1 MEAILSWQGQSLC
14 NSPWQPIPS
23 FPILVFNDQLRGP
36 LPGSMALVPSAGVN
50 APGYSLP
57 APLGASLKQ
66 LVVEKLPYARGF
78 DLAVRDSN
86 TGFTFFTVQGHHYD
100 YDTDAQSLTISNGR
114 LLISKEF
121 ANALGRPSDAGS
133 VAGTISIGAAMQPI
147 EVMQLEKGQPQS
159 VVMPPLQHPLIP
171 RTPVAPHFSPFHQ
184 SLARC
189 ECNLPSRLG

>member
-1 MEAILSWQGQSLC
+1 
-14 NSPWQPIPS
+14 
-23 FPILVFNDQLRGP
+23 
-36 LPGSMALVPSAGVN
+36 
-50 APGYSLP
+50 
-57 APLGASLKQ
+57 
-66 LVVEKLPYARGF
+66 VEKLPSARGF

-86 TGFTFFTVQGHHYD
+86 TGFTFFNVQGHQYD
-100 YDTDAQSLTISNGR
+100 YDTDAQSLTIRNGR

-121 ANALGRPSDAGS
+121 ANALGRPSAADS

-147 EVMQLEKGQPQS
+147 EVMQLAKGRPQS
-159 VVMPPLQHPLIP
+159 VIMPPLQHPLIP